1 MSAFESV
8 KSAAAALNG
17 REYKQEITDA
27 EKQAAA
33 DAGLVI
39 VFGQSDDTTVITG
52 AIEATCETKDGGTLY
67 LDGEDGLFED
77 CPCDCV
83 HSRRAR
89 ARAKAVQVCWCQG
102 PYVWS
107 YRTEIP
113 HATFEIRDNQPSS
126 DNLRFCQG
134 LVFRAEDLQSR

>member
-1 MSAFESV
+1 M
-8 KSAAAALNG
+8 
-17 REYKQEITDA
+17 
-27 EKQAAA
+27 
-33 DAGLVI
+33 I

-89 ARAKAVQVCWCQG
+89 ARAKAVQVCWCKG

>member
-1 MSAFESV
+1 MIAFESV
-8 KSAAAALNG
+8 ESAAAALNG
-17 REYKQEITDA
+17 REYKQEMTAA
-27 EKQAAA
+27 ERQAAA

-39 VFGQSDDTTVITG
+39 IFGHSDDTTVIAG
-52 AIEATCETKDGGTLY
+52 AIEASCETKDGGTFY
-67 LDGEDGLFED
+67 LNREDGLFED

-83 HSRRAR
+83 HSRRAK
-89 ARAKAVQVCWCQG
+89 ARAKAVEVRWCKG

-107 YRTEIP
+107 YRTDIP

-134 LVFRAEDLQSR
+134 LVFRMADLQ